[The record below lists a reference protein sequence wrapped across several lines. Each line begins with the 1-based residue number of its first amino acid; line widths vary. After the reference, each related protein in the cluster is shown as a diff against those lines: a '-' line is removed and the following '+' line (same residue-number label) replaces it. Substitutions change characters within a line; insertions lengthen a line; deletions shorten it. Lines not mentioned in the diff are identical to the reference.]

1 MTDVLNTDGTVV
13 GAQLKQSL
21 DQEISKD
28 IVAARLR
35 GGVMVVDHNFKVVMI
50 DRKAANFCNVSSGQ
64 SQGKRFYSLFPNLL
78 GSLFASELHEILI
91 TGGEKRYSRP
101 SYNVFLDQL
110 SEVFEE
116 QAQPKEVMPAPMQA
130 LLQTVSMR
138 AYPDGT
144 NVYGL
149 ISLDFNADQ
158 ETIKTDRS
166 RATSFTQPPV
176 NDTNLESAP
185 SATNTNFTGRKYSKA
200 DTQIDEV
207 FSRTIDFD
215 ENTAVLVID
224 CYGYI
229 STLNS
234 SAEKVFGYSEA
245 LLKGSSIRLL
255 FPDLNSLDSLDSLG
269 SLDIRDNLTQLFTR
283 NPQGYIS
290 AATSQGQTQRLDVQV
305 LTCGNKSD
313 DASGELILL
322 CRDRTAM
329 SLATEE
335 LANRGRLFDRISQ
348 SVADAVLVVDV
359 EGFVVEMNP
368 IAEQLLGFELDT
380 SKALQIEAV
389 MPLANEETGIRVT
402 PVHDALTKATNIEVS
417 QSLLLKVRGAEPM
430 SVAVSAFPMRDA
442 MNRVQ
447 KCLVIFR
454 PLSEARRVSSRLR
467 WQSMHDTLTGL
478 PNRKSLA
485 ERLQRAIEG
494 AKRDGSI
501 HALLYIDL
509 YNFSVINDTS
519 GHMAGDELLVQFA
532 RLLNEV
538 TGPSD
543 IAARIGNDEFALL
556 LHCINYDKA
565 MAMAEQVLEVI
576 KAFSIPWEGETLR
589 VGASIGGIMVDAE
602 ALSDIDVM
610 ISAGSSCAA
619 ARDKGRNKIH
629 FQSFNEEV
637 TKRRRLATSMPKI
650 VSALDENRFTLFA
663 QPIVS
668 LNKNVTLPRYYEI
681 LVRMRD
687 VDGTILPPSEFI
699 PVAEHFSLIDDLDKW
714 VFANSLQFLQKL
726 QRGGHPLPTLAVNL
740 SGSTVGDENAIDY
753 ILAGFSDSGIAPKHI
768 QFEIT
773 ETAAVKHLPEAKR
786 LIATL
791 RSVGVSFALDDFGSG
806 LSSFAYLKELPIDC
820 QKIDS
825 SFIQTMDNS
834 DVDYSVVS
842 TINHLGH
849 IMGVSTVA
857 EGVENK
863 TQYDLLKKMGV
874 DYIQGFLVKHP
885 EPLEEILKPN

>member
-1 MTDVLNTDGTVV
+1 MTDVLNADGIVSGTELENKLERPPDKES
-13 GAQLKQSL
+13 GTGLEQALSRDL
-21 DQEISKD
+21 
-28 IVAARLR
+28 VAARLK
-35 GGVMVVDHNFKVVMI
+35 GGVMVVDENFKIVMI
-50 DRKAANFCNVSSGQ
+50 DRKAAKFCGVSSGQ
-64 SQGKRFYSLFPNLL
+64 SQGKGFYSLFPGLH
-78 GSLFASELHEILI
+78 GSLFASELHEVLI
-91 TGGEKRYSRP
+91 AIGEKRCSRP
-101 SYNVFLDQL
+101 SHNTLLDQFANAFKA
-110 SEVFEE
+110 SSMPPEPI
-116 QAQPKEVMPAPMQA
+116 QAI
-130 LLQTVSMR
+130 SMR
-138 AYPDGT
+138 AYRDGS
-144 NVYGL
+144 NIYGL
-149 ISLDFNADQ
+149 IRIHFNSQIDSLAAEGCVVLHPEQTPGNGNSDSATISRNICFNQ
-158 ETIKTDRS
+158 
-166 RATSFTQPPV
+166 
-176 NDTNLESAP
+176 ESAL
-185 SATNTNFTGRKYSKA
+185 
-200 DTQIDEV
+200 
-207 FSRTIDFD
+207 
-215 ENTAVLVID
+215 LVVD

-229 STLNS
+229 STLS
-234 SAEKVFGYSEA
+234 QSAEQLFGYNEE
-245 LLKGSSIRLL
+245 LLRGSSVRLL
-255 FPDLNSLDSLDSLG
+255 FPDLNDLDG
-269 SLDIRDNLTQLFTR
+269 LDICESLSLLASQNS
-283 NPQGYIS
+283 NGYIL
-290 AATSQGQTQRLDVQV
+290 AATSEGESRRLDIQIFN
-305 LTCGNKSD
+305 CADESE
-313 DASGELILL
+313 ELILL
-322 CRDRTAM
+322 CRDCTRV
-329 SLATEE
+329 SLIVEE
-335 LANRGRLFDRISQ
+335 LVNRGRLFDCATK
-348 SVADAVLVVDV
+348 SVADAVLVVDA
-359 EGFVVEMNP
+359 EGFVAEMNP
-368 IAEQLLGFELDT
+368 MAEQLLGFELDT

-389 MPLANEETGIRVT
+389 MPLANEETGVKVT
-402 PVHDALTKATNIEVS
+402 PVQDALTQATSIQETE
-417 QSLLLKVRGAEPM
+417 SLLLKVRGAEPM
-430 SVAVSAFPMRDA
+430 PVAVSAFPMRDA
-442 MNRVQ
+442 MNKMQ

-467 WQSMHDTLTGL
+467 WQSMHDPLTGL

-485 ERLQRAIEG
+485 ERLQRAIES
-494 AKRDGSI
+494 AKREGSI

-532 RLLNEV
+532 RLLMEI

-576 KAFSIPWEGETLR
+576 KDFSIPWEGETLR
-589 VGASIGGIMVDAE
+589 VGASIGGIMIDSE
-602 ALSDIDVM
+602 ALSDIDLM

-619 ARDKGRNKIH
+619 ARDRGRNKIH

-668 LNKNVTLPRYYEI
+668 LNPNVALPRYYEI

-687 VDGTILPPSEFI
+687 LDGTILPPSEFI

-714 VFANSLQFLQKL
+714 VFTNALQFLKKRQ
-726 QRGGHPLPTLAVNL
+726 QRAELLPTLAVNL

-753 ILAGFSDSGIAPKHI
+753 ILAGFSDSGIPPKHI

-820 QKIDS
+820 LKIDS
-825 SFIQTMDNS
+825 SFIKTMDNS

-863 TQYDLLKKMGV
+863 SQHQLLKKIGV

-885 EPLEEILKPN
+885 QPLDKILSTN

>member
-1 MTDVLNTDGTVV
+1 
-13 GAQLKQSL
+13 
-21 DQEISKD
+21 
-28 IVAARLR
+28 
-35 GGVMVVDHNFKVVMI
+35 
-50 DRKAANFCNVSSGQ
+50 
-64 SQGKRFYSLFPNLL
+64 
-78 GSLFASELHEILI
+78 
-91 TGGEKRYSRP
+91 
-101 SYNVFLDQL
+101 
-110 SEVFEE
+110 
-116 QAQPKEVMPAPMQA
+116 
-130 LLQTVSMR
+130 
-138 AYPDGT
+138 
-144 NVYGL
+144 
-149 ISLDFNADQ
+149 
-158 ETIKTDRS
+158 
-166 RATSFTQPPV
+166 
-176 NDTNLESAP
+176 
-185 SATNTNFTGRKYSKA
+185 
-200 DTQIDEV
+200 
-207 FSRTIDFD
+207 
-215 ENTAVLVID
+215 
-224 CYGYI
+224 
-229 STLNS
+229 
-234 SAEKVFGYSEA
+234 
-245 LLKGSSIRLL
+245 
-255 FPDLNSLDSLDSLG
+255 
-269 SLDIRDNLTQLFTR
+269 
-283 NPQGYIS
+283 
-290 AATSQGQTQRLDVQV
+290 
-305 LTCGNKSD
+305 
-313 DASGELILL
+313 
-322 CRDRTAM
+322 
-329 SLATEE
+329 
-335 LANRGRLFDRISQ
+335 
-348 SVADAVLVVDV
+348 
-359 EGFVVEMNP
+359 
-368 IAEQLLGFELDT
+368 
-380 SKALQIEAV
+380 
-389 MPLANEETGIRVT
+389 
-402 PVHDALTKATNIEVS
+402 
-417 QSLLLKVRGAEPM
+417 
-430 SVAVSAFPMRDA
+430 
-442 MNRVQ
+442 
-447 KCLVIFR
+447 
-454 PLSEARRVSSRLR
+454 
-467 WQSMHDTLTGL
+467 
-478 PNRKSLA
+478 
-485 ERLQRAIEG
+485 
-494 AKRDGSI
+494 
-501 HALLYIDL
+501 
-509 YNFSVINDTS
+509 
-519 GHMAGDELLVQFA
+519 MAGDELLVQFA

-565 MAMAEQVLEVI
+565 MAMAEQVLKVI

-740 SGSTVGDENAIDY
+740 SGSTGGDENAIDY

-820 QKIDS
+820 LKIDS

-849 IMGVSTVA
+849 IMGVLTVA

>member
-1 MTDVLNTDGTVV
+1 MTDVLNADGIVSGTELENKLERPPDKES
-13 GAQLKQSL
+13 GTGLEQALSRDL
-21 DQEISKD
+21 
-28 IVAARLR
+28 VAARLK
-35 GGVMVVDHNFKVVMI
+35 GGVMVVDENFKIVMI
-50 DRKAANFCNVSSGQ
+50 DRKAAKFCGVSSGQ
-64 SQGKRFYSLFPNLL
+64 SQGKGFYSLFPGLH
-78 GSLFASELHEILI
+78 GSLFASELHEVLI
-91 TGGEKRYSRP
+91 AIGEKRCSRP
-101 SYNVFLDQL
+101 SHNTLLDQFANAFKA
-110 SEVFEE
+110 SSMPPEPI
-116 QAQPKEVMPAPMQA
+116 QAI
-130 LLQTVSMR
+130 SMR
-138 AYPDGT
+138 AYRDGS
-144 NVYGL
+144 NIYGL
-149 ISLDFNADQ
+149 IRIHFNSQIDSLAAEGSVALHPEQTPGNGNSDSATISRNICFNQ
-158 ETIKTDRS
+158 
-166 RATSFTQPPV
+166 
-176 NDTNLESAP
+176 ESAL
-185 SATNTNFTGRKYSKA
+185 
-200 DTQIDEV
+200 
-207 FSRTIDFD
+207 
-215 ENTAVLVID
+215 LVVD

-229 STLNS
+229 STLS
-234 SAEKVFGYSEA
+234 QSAEQLFGYNEE
-245 LLKGSSIRLL
+245 LLRGSSVRLL
-255 FPDLNSLDSLDSLG
+255 FPDLNDLDG
-269 SLDIRDNLTQLFTR
+269 LDICESLSLLASQNS
-283 NPQGYIS
+283 NGYIL
-290 AATSQGQTQRLDVQV
+290 AATSEGESRRLDIQIFN
-305 LTCGNKSD
+305 CADESE
-313 DASGELILL
+313 ELILL
-322 CRDRTAM
+322 CRDCTRV
-329 SLATEE
+329 SLIVEE
-335 LANRGRLFDRISQ
+335 LVNRGRLFDCATK
-348 SVADAVLVVDV
+348 SVADAVLVVDA
-359 EGFVVEMNP
+359 EGFVAEMNP
-368 IAEQLLGFELDT
+368 MAEQLLGFELDT

-389 MPLANEETGIRVT
+389 MPLANEETGVKVT
-402 PVHDALTKATNIEVS
+402 PVQDALTQATSIQETE
-417 QSLLLKVRGAEPM
+417 SLLLKVRGAEPM
-430 SVAVSAFPMRDA
+430 PVAVSAFPMRDA
-442 MNRVQ
+442 MNKMQ

-467 WQSMHDTLTGL
+467 WQSMHDPLTGL

-485 ERLQRAIEG
+485 ERLQRAIES
-494 AKRDGSI
+494 AKREGSI

-532 RLLNEV
+532 RLLMEI

-576 KAFSIPWEGETLR
+576 KDFSIPWEGETLR
-589 VGASIGGIMVDAE
+589 VGASIGGIMIDSE
-602 ALSDIDVM
+602 ALSDIDLM

-619 ARDKGRNKIH
+619 ARDRGRNKIH

-668 LNKNVTLPRYYEI
+668 LNPNVALPRYYEI

-687 VDGTILPPSEFI
+687 LDGTILPPSEFI

-714 VFANSLQFLQKL
+714 VFTNALQFLKKRQ
-726 QRGGHPLPTLAVNL
+726 QRAELLPTLAVNL
-740 SGSTVGDENAIDY
+740 SGSTVGDENGIDY
-753 ILAGFSDSGIAPKHI
+753 ILAGFSDSGIPPKHI

-820 QKIDS
+820 LKIDS
-825 SFIQTMDNS
+825 SFIKTMDNS

-863 TQYDLLKKMGV
+863 SQHQLLKKIGV

-885 EPLEEILKPN
+885 QPLDKILSTN

>member
-1 MTDVLNTDGTVV
+1 MVDVLNADGIGSGT
-13 GAQLKQSL
+13 GAELADKLGQSL
-21 DQEISKD
+21 NKELSRELMAGRSK
-28 IVAARLR
+28 

-50 DRKAANFCNVSSGQ
+50 DAKVAQYCSVSAGQ
-64 SQGKRFYSLFPNLL
+64 SQGKRFYALFPGLL
-78 GSLFASELHEILI
+78 GSLFASELHEVLAFV
-91 TGGEKRYSRP
+91 GRKQCSRP
-101 SYNVFLDQL
+101 AEN
-110 SEVFEE
+110 
-116 QAQPKEVMPAPMQA
+116 A
-130 LLQTVSMR
+130 LLQQFSEAFEKSVEGESAQPPALSAISMR
-138 AYPDGT
+138 AYPDGNSIYALIQLQWRT
-144 NVYGL
+144 DAQLSQRQEDSNLIAEHQALYGRPL
-149 ISLDFNADQ
+149 NFDSNAIMVVVDTEGFIQSISA
-158 ETIKTDRS
+158 
-166 RATSFTQPPV
+166 A
-176 NDTNLESAP
+176 
-185 SATNTNFTGRKYSKA
+185 
-200 DTQIDEV
+200 
-207 FSRTIDFD
+207 
-215 ENTAVLVID
+215 
-224 CYGYI
+224 
-229 STLNS
+229 
-234 SAEKVFGYSEA
+234 AEQLLGYSQA
-245 LLKGSSIRLL
+245 LLKGSSVRVIFL
-255 FPDLNSLDSLDSLG
+255 DLNCMDQAGDIGESLAILSAQSYLG
-269 SLDIRDNLTQLFTR
+269 HILAATAEGQTRRLDIQCLR
-283 NPQGYIS
+283 S
-290 AATSQGQTQRLDVQV
+290 ADTS
-305 LTCGNKSD
+305 
-313 DASGELILL
+313 AELILL
-322 CRDRTAM
+322 CRDCTDSSRRIEQ
-329 SLATEE
+329 LI
-335 LANRGRLFDRISQ
+335 NRGQLFDSTAK
-348 SVADAVLVVDV
+348 SVADGVLVVDA
-359 EGFVVEMNP
+359 EGFVQEINP
-368 IAEQLLGFELDT
+368 IAEQLLRFELDR
-380 SKALQIEAV
+380 SKAVQIQTV
-389 MPLANEETGIRVT
+389 MPLANEETGIAVT
-402 PVHDALTKATNIEVS
+402 PVQDALSQASNIEVS
-417 QSLLLKVRGAEPM
+417 ESLLLKVRGAEPLA
-430 SVAVSAFPMRDA
+430 VAVSAFPIRNA
-442 MNRVQ
+442 MGRVE

-485 ERLQRAIEG
+485 ERIQRAIES
-494 AKRDGSI
+494 AKRDGTI

-532 RLLNEV
+532 HLLIEA

-556 LHCINYDKA
+556 LHCMNYDKA

-576 KAFSIPWEGETLR
+576 KEFSIIWEGETLK
-589 VGASIGGIMVDAE
+589 VGASIGGIMIDSA
-602 ALSDIDVM
+602 ALSDIDLM

-668 LNKNVTLPRYYEI
+668 LNPNVALPKYYEI

-687 VDGTILPPSEFI
+687 NDGTILPPSEFI
-699 PVAEHFSLIDDLDKW
+699 PVAEHYSLIDDLDKW
-714 VFANSLQFLQKL
+714 VFTNALAFLKKLHQKSAI
-726 QRGGHPLPTLAVNL
+726 LPTLAVNL

-773 ETAAVKHLPEAKR
+773 ETAAVKHLSEAKQ
-786 LIATL
+786 LIGTL

-820 QKIDS
+820 LKIDS

-863 TQYDLLKKMGV
+863 TQHQLLKKIGV
-874 DYIQGFLVKHP
+874 DYVQGFQIQRPK
-885 EPLEEILKPN
+885 PLNKGIPTI

>member
-1 MTDVLNTDGTVV
+1 MTDVLNADGIVSGTELENKLERPPDKES
-13 GAQLKQSL
+13 GTGLEQALSRDL
-21 DQEISKD
+21 
-28 IVAARLR
+28 VAARLK
-35 GGVMVVDHNFKVVMI
+35 GGVMVVDENFKIVMI
-50 DRKAANFCNVSSGQ
+50 DRKAAKFCGVSSGQ
-64 SQGKRFYSLFPNLL
+64 SQGKGFYSLFPGLH
-78 GSLFASELHEILI
+78 GSLFASELHEVLI
-91 TGGEKRYSRP
+91 AIGEKRCSRP
-101 SYNVFLDQL
+101 SHNTLLDQFANAFKA
-110 SEVFEE
+110 SSMPPEPI
-116 QAQPKEVMPAPMQA
+116 QAI
-130 LLQTVSMR
+130 SMR
-138 AYPDGT
+138 AYRDGS
-144 NVYGL
+144 NIYGL
-149 ISLDFNADQ
+149 IRIHFNSQIASLAAEGSVALHPEQTPGNRNSDSATISRNICFNQ
-158 ETIKTDRS
+158 
-166 RATSFTQPPV
+166 
-176 NDTNLESAP
+176 ESAL
-185 SATNTNFTGRKYSKA
+185 
-200 DTQIDEV
+200 
-207 FSRTIDFD
+207 
-215 ENTAVLVID
+215 LVVD

-229 STLNS
+229 STLS
-234 SAEKVFGYSEA
+234 QSAEQLFGYNEE
-245 LLKGSSIRLL
+245 LLRGSSVRLL
-255 FPDLNSLDSLDSLG
+255 FPDLNDLDG
-269 SLDIRDNLTQLFTR
+269 LDICESLSLLASQNS
-283 NPQGYIS
+283 NGYIL
-290 AATSQGQTQRLDVQV
+290 AATSEGESRRLDIQIFN
-305 LTCGNKSD
+305 CADESE
-313 DASGELILL
+313 ELILL
-322 CRDRTAM
+322 CRDCTRV
-329 SLATEE
+329 SLIVEE
-335 LANRGRLFDRISQ
+335 LVNRGRLFECATK
-348 SVADAVLVVDV
+348 SVADAVLVVDA
-359 EGFVVEMNP
+359 EGFVAEMNP
-368 IAEQLLGFELDT
+368 MAEQLLGFELDT

-389 MPLANEETGIRVT
+389 MPLANEETGVKVT
-402 PVHDALTKATNIEVS
+402 PVQDALTQATSIQETE
-417 QSLLLKVRGAEPM
+417 SLLLKVRGAEPM
-430 SVAVSAFPMRDA
+430 PVAVSAFPMRDA
-442 MNRVQ
+442 MNKMQ

-467 WQSMHDTLTGL
+467 WQSMHDPLTGL

-485 ERLQRAIEG
+485 ERLQRAIES
-494 AKRDGSI
+494 AKREGSI

-532 RLLNEV
+532 RLLMEI

-576 KAFSIPWEGETLR
+576 KDFSIPWEGETLR
-589 VGASIGGIMVDAE
+589 VGASIGGIMIDSE
-602 ALSDIDVM
+602 ALSDIDLM

-619 ARDKGRNKIH
+619 ARDRGRNKIH

-668 LNKNVTLPRYYEI
+668 LNPNVALPRYYEI

-687 VDGTILPPSEFI
+687 LDGTILPPSEFI

-714 VFANSLQFLQKL
+714 VFTNALQFLKKRQ
-726 QRGGHPLPTLAVNL
+726 QRAELLPTLAVNL

-753 ILAGFSDSGIAPKHI
+753 ILAGFSDSGIPPKHI

-820 QKIDS
+820 LKIDS
-825 SFIQTMDNS
+825 SFIKTMDNS

-857 EGVENK
+857 EGVEK
-863 TQYDLLKKMGV
+863 KSQHQLLKKIGV

-885 EPLEEILKPN
+885 QPLDKILSTN

>member
-1 MTDVLNTDGTVV
+1 MTDVLNADGIVSGTELENKLERPPDKES
-13 GAQLKQSL
+13 GTGLEQALSRDL
-21 DQEISKD
+21 
-28 IVAARLR
+28 VAARLK
-35 GGVMVVDHNFKVVMI
+35 GGVMVVDENFKIVMI
-50 DRKAANFCNVSSGQ
+50 DRKAAKFCGVSSGQ
-64 SQGKRFYSLFPNLL
+64 SQGKGFYSLFPGLH
-78 GSLFASELHEILI
+78 GSLFASELHEVLI
-91 TGGEKRYSRP
+91 AIGEKRCSRP
-101 SYNVFLDQL
+101 SHNTLLDQFANAFKA
-110 SEVFEE
+110 SSMPPEPI
-116 QAQPKEVMPAPMQA
+116 QAI
-130 LLQTVSMR
+130 SMR
-138 AYPDGT
+138 AYRDGS
-144 NVYGL
+144 NIYGL
-149 ISLDFNADQ
+149 IRIHFNSQIASLAAEGSVALHPEQTPGNGNSDSATISRNICFNQ
-158 ETIKTDRS
+158 
-166 RATSFTQPPV
+166 
-176 NDTNLESAP
+176 ESAL
-185 SATNTNFTGRKYSKA
+185 
-200 DTQIDEV
+200 
-207 FSRTIDFD
+207 
-215 ENTAVLVID
+215 LVVD

-229 STLNS
+229 STLS
-234 SAEKVFGYSEA
+234 QSAEQLFGYNEE
-245 LLKGSSIRLL
+245 LLRGSSVRLL
-255 FPDLNSLDSLDSLG
+255 FPDLNDLDG
-269 SLDIRDNLTQLFTR
+269 LDICESLSLLASQNS
-283 NPQGYIS
+283 NGYIL
-290 AATSQGQTQRLDVQV
+290 AATSEGESRRLDIQIFN
-305 LTCGNKSD
+305 CADESE
-313 DASGELILL
+313 ELILL
-322 CRDRTAM
+322 CRDCTRV
-329 SLATEE
+329 SLIVEE
-335 LANRGRLFDRISQ
+335 LVNRGRLFDCATK
-348 SVADAVLVVDV
+348 SVADAVLVVDA
-359 EGFVVEMNP
+359 EGFVAEMNP
-368 IAEQLLGFELDT
+368 MAEQLLGFELDT

-389 MPLANEETGIRVT
+389 MPLANEETGVKVT
-402 PVHDALTKATNIEVS
+402 PVQDALTQATSIQETE
-417 QSLLLKVRGAEPM
+417 SLLLKVRGAEPM
-430 SVAVSAFPMRDA
+430 PVAVSAFPMRDA
-442 MNRVQ
+442 MNKMQ

-467 WQSMHDTLTGL
+467 WQSMHDPLTGL

-485 ERLQRAIEG
+485 ERLQRAIES
-494 AKRDGSI
+494 AKREGSI

-532 RLLNEV
+532 RLLMEI

-576 KAFSIPWEGETLR
+576 KDFSIPWEGETLR
-589 VGASIGGIMVDAE
+589 VGASIGGIMIDSE
-602 ALSDIDVM
+602 ALSDIDLM

-619 ARDKGRNKIH
+619 ARDRGRNKIH

-668 LNKNVTLPRYYEI
+668 LNPNVALPRYYEI

-687 VDGTILPPSEFI
+687 LDGTILPPSEFI

-714 VFANSLQFLQKL
+714 VFTNALQFLKKRQ
-726 QRGGHPLPTLAVNL
+726 QRAELLPTLAVNL

-753 ILAGFSDSGIAPKHI
+753 ILAGFSDSGIPPKHI

-820 QKIDS
+820 LKIDS
-825 SFIQTMDNS
+825 SFIKTMDNS

-863 TQYDLLKKMGV
+863 SQHQLLKKIGV

-885 EPLEEILKPN
+885 QPLDKILSTN

>member
-1 MTDVLNTDGTVV
+1 MTDVLNADGIVSGTELENKLERPPDKES
-13 GAQLKQSL
+13 GTGLEQALSRDL
-21 DQEISKD
+21 
-28 IVAARLR
+28 VAARLK
-35 GGVMVVDHNFKVVMI
+35 GGVMVVDENFKIVMI
-50 DRKAANFCNVSSGQ
+50 DRKAAKFCGVSSGQ
-64 SQGKRFYSLFPNLL
+64 SQGKGFYSLFPGLH
-78 GSLFASELHEILI
+78 GSLFASELHEVLI
-91 TGGEKRYSRP
+91 AIGEKRCSRP
-101 SYNVFLDQL
+101 SHNTLLDQFANAFKA
-110 SEVFEE
+110 SSMPPEPI
-116 QAQPKEVMPAPMQA
+116 QAI
-130 LLQTVSMR
+130 SMR
-138 AYPDGT
+138 AYRDGS
-144 NVYGL
+144 NIYGL
-149 ISLDFNADQ
+149 IRIHFNSQIASLAAEGSVALHPEQTPGNGNSDSATISRNICFNQ
-158 ETIKTDRS
+158 
-166 RATSFTQPPV
+166 
-176 NDTNLESAP
+176 ESAL
-185 SATNTNFTGRKYSKA
+185 
-200 DTQIDEV
+200 
-207 FSRTIDFD
+207 
-215 ENTAVLVID
+215 LVVD

-229 STLNS
+229 STLS
-234 SAEKVFGYSEA
+234 QSAEQLFGYNEE
-245 LLKGSSIRLL
+245 LLRGSSVRLL
-255 FPDLNSLDSLDSLG
+255 FPDLNDLDG
-269 SLDIRDNLTQLFTR
+269 LDICESLSLLASQNS
-283 NPQGYIS
+283 NGYIL
-290 AATSQGQTQRLDVQV
+290 AATSEGESRRLDIQIFN
-305 LTCGNKSD
+305 CADESE
-313 DASGELILL
+313 ELILL
-322 CRDRTAM
+322 CRDCTRV
-329 SLATEE
+329 SLIVEE
-335 LANRGRLFDRISQ
+335 LVNRGRLFDCATK
-348 SVADAVLVVDV
+348 SVADAVLVVDA
-359 EGFVVEMNP
+359 EGFVAEMNP
-368 IAEQLLGFELDT
+368 MAEQLLGFELDT

-389 MPLANEETGIRVT
+389 MPLANEETGVKVT
-402 PVHDALTKATNIEVS
+402 PVQDALTQATSVQETE
-417 QSLLLKVRGAEPM
+417 SLLLKVRGAEPM
-430 SVAVSAFPMRDA
+430 PVAVSAFPMRDA
-442 MNRVQ
+442 MNKMQ

-467 WQSMHDTLTGL
+467 WQSMHDPLTGL

-485 ERLQRAIEG
+485 ERLQRAIES
-494 AKRDGSI
+494 AKREGSI

-532 RLLNEV
+532 RLLMEI

-576 KAFSIPWEGETLR
+576 KDFSIPWEGETLR
-589 VGASIGGIMVDAE
+589 VGASIGGIMIDSE
-602 ALSDIDVM
+602 ALSDIDLM

-619 ARDKGRNKIH
+619 ARDRGRNKIH

-668 LNKNVTLPRYYEI
+668 LNPNVALPRYYEI

-687 VDGTILPPSEFI
+687 LDGTILPPSEFI

-714 VFANSLQFLQKL
+714 VFTNALQFLKKRQ
-726 QRGGHPLPTLAVNL
+726 QRAELLPTLAVNL

-753 ILAGFSDSGIAPKHI
+753 ILAGFSDSGIPPKHI

-820 QKIDS
+820 LKIDS
-825 SFIQTMDNS
+825 SFIKTMDNS

-863 TQYDLLKKMGV
+863 SQHQLLKKIGV

-885 EPLEEILKPN
+885 QPLDKILSTN